1 MEYLFMKNLL
11 LFLSFLTITIS
22 MTNGIG
28 WAETLSADQ
37 NQTTDPM
44 LGRDLIN
51 IPGPEA
57 NPDTQRKSPDNG
69 SIERRQQNPLDDGS
83 TEQRQDNEN
92 EFEDELFQDPSNI
105 GKTRSTTPQKT
116 SLDKTQQKVRLDVNV
131 EPGDGLARL
140 SWQTAGYRKA
150 PDAAELRY
158 RILVGFTSEK
168 PLKTIEV
175 GTDRSYTLRDLKNH
189 QTYFVQVVA
198 YNREQAVTIR
208 SKEVKLTPLPAE
220 EQGSSL
226 EKSFSRKSQTL
237 QDKLDAEPFKREL
250 RQFGYRFFKN
260 SAQSAGTMD
269 NFPVGENYILGPG
282 DSISITLWGSLN
294 VHQELMVD
302 RNGEITIPR
311 VGAVK
316 VWGLSYEKAKDVIE
330 KAVSRYFK
338 NFEINVTLGKLRT
351 IQVYVVGEVEMPGS
365 YPVSSLAT
373 VVNALSAAGGPTRN
387 GSLRLIKLTRKGSLT
402 EEIDLYDMFLSG
414 DRSKDVRLQNGDTIF
429 VPVIGPV
436 VAIAGEVKR
445 PAIYETK
452 GKQTLADVLQL
463 AGGITASG
471 YTGRIQVE
479 RFSGNSSRVVLDYE
493 SKNGQLDSVT
503 SGSEIQDRDMVKVFA
518 VQEAVRQVV
527 SLKGNVARPGDYQF
541 RKGMRVKDVITGFAD
556 LLPESH
562 LDSAEVTRLALP
574 DYHKEILTFNLGNAL
589 NGSET
594 DNIPLQEQDS
604 IKVFSRW
611 EMQEKPT
618 VIINGFVVNP
628 GKYDFYPGMTIRD
641 LVSASGSLKRNA
653 QLDMAELSRVTVK
666 NNVATALRVSI
677 DLGKALNG
685 DAAHN
690 QVLQPDDVLIVRG
703 IIGWSDSTD
712 KFVRL
717 KGEVKF
723 PGVYSVDK
731 GEKLS
736 SVIARAGGYT
746 DKAYLRGAKFTRRSV
761 RDEQQ
766 KRMDEIIRTEEK
778 NIAQKQASLAAV
790 AASKEELDAT
800 KAALEGLSRN
810 IERMKVLKAEG
821 RVVIRLSP
829 LDELKRSSYDLDME
843 GGDALEIPARSNVIN
858 VMGLVFNPSAYVYL
872 PENSSVEYYLNKSG
886 GATNEAETSEIYVI
900 RADGTVFSR
909 QQSSYGI
916 KWSAD
921 AKKWSFGSFMSSFM
935 EPGDSLVVPQKLEH
949 TAWLR
954 DIKDITTIISQIA
967 LTAGTVLIGLR

>member
-1 MEYLFMKNLL
+1 MKKALL
-11 LFLSFLTITIS
+11 HLICLAITIAV
-22 MTNGIG
+22 TNGIG
-28 WAETLSADQ
+28 WSEPLNTNQSQSDSMLSSDLLNNTGQ
-37 NQTTDPM
+37 NV
-44 LGRDLIN
+44 
-51 IPGPEA
+51 
-57 NPDTQRKSPDNG
+57 SPDAQSKSSDSG
-69 SIERRQQNPLDDGS
+69 SM
-83 TEQRQDNEN
+83 EQMQDNEN
-92 EFEDELFQDPSNI
+92 EPVDEIFQDPSN
-105 GKTRSTTPQKT
+105 SE
-116 SLDKTQQKVRLDVNV
+116 KTQSSASIKMSLEKMQQKERLNLYV

-140 SWQTAGYRKA
+140 SWQAADNPKT
-150 PDAAELRY
+150 PDSANLRY
-158 RILVGFTSEK
+158 RLLVRETSDK
-168 PLKTIEV
+168 PQIARDTSDKSQKIIEV
-175 GTDRSYTLRDLKNH
+175 GTDRFYTLRNLINH

-198 YNREQAVTIR
+198 YNSERTVTIK
-208 SKEVKLTPLPAE
+208 SKEMKLIPIPAE
-220 EQGSSL
+220 DLASPL
-226 EKSFSRKSQTL
+226 EKTFSKKSQTL
-237 QDKLDAEPFKREL
+237 QEKLDAEPFNREL
-250 RQFGYRFFKN
+250 RQFGYKFFKN
-260 SAQSAGTMD
+260 STQSAGSMD
-269 NFPVGENYILGPG
+269 NIPVGENYILGPG

-294 VHQELMVD
+294 VHQDLAVD

-311 VGAVK
+311 VGTVK

-338 NFEINVTLGKLRT
+338 NFEMNVTLGKLRT
-351 IQVYVVGEVEMPGS
+351 IQVYVVGEVDKPGS

-387 GSLRLIKLTRKGSLT
+387 GSLRMIKLTRKGST
-402 EEIDLYDMFLSG
+402 PEEIDLYEMFLSG

-429 VPVIGPV
+429 VPVIGSV

-445 PAIYETK
+445 PAIYETN
-452 GKQTLADVLQL
+452 GKQTLSDVLKL

-471 YTGRIQVE
+471 YTGRIQIE

-493 SKNGQLDSVT
+493 SKDAQLDSAT
-503 SGSEIQDRDMVKVFA
+503 LNSEIQDRDLVKVFA

-562 LDSAEVTRLALP
+562 LASAEVTRLALP
-574 DYHKEILTFNLGNAL
+574 DYHKEIITFNIGNAL
-589 NGSET
+589 NGSEA

-653 QLDMAELSRVTVK
+653 QLDMAELSRVAVK

-690 QVLQPDDVLIVRG
+690 QALQPDDVLIVRG
-703 IIGWSDSTD
+703 IIGWTDSTD

-723 PGVYSVDK
+723 PGVYSVEK

-761 RDEQQ
+761 REEQQ

-778 NIAQKQASLAAV
+778 NIAQKQVSLAAV
-790 AASKEELDAT
+790 SASREELDAT
-800 KAALEGLSRN
+800 KAALEGLSKN
-810 IERMKVLKAEG
+810 LERLRVLKAEG
-821 RVVIRLSP
+821 RVVIRLTL
-829 LDELKRSSYDLDME
+829 LDELKKSSYDLDME
-843 GGDALEIPARSNVIN
+843 GGDVLEIPPRSNVIN
-858 VMGLVFNPSAYVYL
+858 VLGLVFNPSSYVYL

-886 GATNEAETSEIYVI
+886 GTTSEAETSEIYVI

-916 KWSAD
+916 KWSDD
-921 AKKWSFGSFMSSFM
+921 AKKWSFGSFMSSFL

-954 DIKDITTIISQIA
+954 DIKDITTIMSQIA
-967 LTAGTVLIGLR
+967 LTAGTVFIGLK

>member
-1 MEYLFMKNLL
+1 MKKLL

-22 MTNGIG
+22 MANGIG
-28 WAETLSADQ
+28 WAETLSTDQ
-37 NQTTDPM
+37 NQTTDPR
-44 LGRDLIN
+44 LGRELIN
-51 IPGPEA
+51 IPGSEA
-57 NPDTQRKSPDNG
+57 NPYTQRKFP
-69 SIERRQQNPLDDGS
+69 DDGS
-83 TEQRQDNEN
+83 MEQRQDTEKK
-92 EFEDELFQDPSNI
+92 FEDDLLQDPSTTE
-105 GKTRSTTPQKT
+105 KVRSTPSKKT
-116 SLDKTQQKVRLDVNV
+116 SRDKTQQKVSLLVKI

-140 SWQTAGYRKA
+140 SWQTAGYRKE

-158 RILVGFTSEK
+158 RILVGTTSEK

-175 GTDRSYTLRDLKNH
+175 GTDNSYTLRDLKNH
-189 QTYFVQVVA
+189 QTYFVQIVA
-198 YNREQAVTIR
+198 FNRETALIIK
-208 SKEVKLTPLPAE
+208 SEEVKLTPLPSE

-250 RQFGYRFFKN
+250 HQFGYDFFKN
-260 SAQSAGTMD
+260 SAQSAGATD

-282 DSISITLWGSLN
+282 DSISITLWGSIN
-294 VHQELMVD
+294 SRQELAVD

-351 IQVYVVGEVEMPGS
+351 IQVYIVGEIELPGS

-373 VVNALSAAGGPTRN
+373 VVNALSAAGGPTKN
-387 GSLRLIKLTRKGSLT
+387 GSLRTVKLTRKGSPT

-452 GKQTLADVLQL
+452 GKQSLATVIQM

-479 RFSGNSSRVVLDYE
+479 RFSGNSSRIVLDYE
-493 SKNGQLDSVT
+493 SKDGQMDGVT
-503 SGSEIQDRDMVKVFA
+503 SGVEILDRDMVKVFA
-518 VQEAVRQVV
+518 VQEAARQVV
-527 SLKGNVARPGDYQF
+527 SLKGNVVRAGDFQF
-541 RKGMRVKDVITGFAD
+541 RKGMRVTDVIAGFAD

-574 DYHKEILTFNLGNAL
+574 DYHKEILTFNLGKAL
-589 NGSET
+589 NGSEA

-628 GKYDFYPGMTIRD
+628 GKYDYYPGMTLRD
-641 LVSASGSLKRNA
+641 LVAAAGSPKRNA
-653 QLDMAELSRVTVK
+653 QLDMAELSRVMV
-666 NNVATALRVSI
+666 NNNIATSLRLSI

-685 DAAHN
+685 DPEHN
-690 QVLQPDDVLIVRG
+690 LALRPDDVLIVRG
-703 IIGWSDSTD
+703 IIGWADSTD

-723 PGVYSVDK
+723 PGIYSVEK

-746 DKAYLRGAKFTRRSV
+746 EKAYLRGAKFTRRSV
-761 RDEQQ
+761 RNDQQ
-766 KRMDEIIRTEEK
+766 KRMDDVLVKTENEIS
-778 NIAQKQASLAAV
+778 QKQAALASV
-790 AASKEELDAT
+790 AASKEELEAT
-800 KAALEGLSRN
+800 KAALEGLSKN
-810 IERMKVLKAEG
+810 IERMKSMKAEG
-821 RVVIRLSP
+821 RVVIHLTQ
-829 LDELKRSSYDLDME
+829 LDELKKSSYDLELE
-843 GGDALEIPARSNVIN
+843 GGDALEIPARSNVVN
-858 VMGLVFNPSAYVYL
+858 VMGQVFNPTAYVYI
-872 PENSSVEYYLNKSG
+872 PESSSVEYYLNKSG
-886 GATNEAETSEIYVI
+886 GATNEAEQSEIYIV

-916 KWSAD
+916 KWNED
-921 AKKWSFGSFMSSFM
+921 AKKWSFGNFMSTFL
-935 EPGDSLVVPQKLEH
+935 EPGDSLIVPQKLEH

-967 LTAGTVLIGLR
+967 LTAATVFIGLR